1 MHVGVPTHVHV
12 DVSPFVYDQPLRCRL
27 AGPAC
32 RLYIDS
38 HLSSAAGGT
47 PLHRQPPQLGC
58 RRSGAAPLI
67 TDGHLGSAAG
77 GAASSTSTFSS
88 STAPSWLALHIQ
100 HRLDNDAAVE
110 TPRRGAARLALHVQ
124 ARHQPTTMPPRRR
137 RGATPARP
145 ALHVQARHR
154 PTTTPPRRH
163 RSACWHDRRFT
174 LKPGIDPTTTPPRR
188 R

>member
-12 DVSPFVYDQPLRCRL
+12 DVSPFVYDQPLRRRF

-67 TDGHLGSAAG
+67 IDGHLGSAAG

-100 HRLDNDAAVE
+100 HRLDDDAAVE
-110 TPRRGAARLALHVQ
+110 TPRRGTARLALHVQ

-137 RGATPARP
+137 RGAARHGETSASRSSPASTDNYAVMKTPKCVPARP
-145 ALHVQARHR
+145 ALHAQARH
-154 PTTTPPRRH
+154 
-163 RSACWHDRRFT
+163 
-174 LKPGIDPTTTPPRR
+174 
-188 R
+188 